1 MLTVVCIKT
10 IVETI
15 LISTHHSWKNILDN
29 SMKTTA
35 ANVMGIFSVD
45 IYIFFKIENNAFL
58 RNFPDEICNKT
69 P

>member
-1 MLTVVCIKT
+1 MLAVVCTKT

-15 LISTHHSWKNILDN
+15 LISTDHSWKNILDN

-45 IYIFFKIENNAFL
+45 IYFFQNRKQCFL
-58 RNFPDEICNKT
+58 KKLSW
-69 P
+69 